1 MSKSLSTSDLY
12 DEHGEA
18 LESCDL
24 PLVNYGRVCEFSG
37 EIVTFRSREDN
48 LILKDI
54 IAESGNGRVIV
65 VDTEG
70 VTRCA
75 MLGDSMALTAQRNGW
90 AGVVINGGIRD
101 VEALATIPIGIKA
114 LGSNPRRSYKAGAGE
129 RNVPVTFGGALFTP
143 GAILVSD
150 SDGIVIGSAGIL
162 DCE

>member
-1 MSKSLSTSDLY
+1 MSKSSTSDLY

-24 PLVNYGRVCEFSG
+24 PLVNYGGVREFAG

-54 IAESGNGRVIV
+54 VAEPGNGRVIV

-129 RNVPVTFGGALFTP
+129 RNIPVTFGGALFTP

-150 SDGIVIGSAGIL
+150 SDGIVIGSARIL
-162 DCE
+162 GCH